1 MSQEIVNK
9 VAGKALVNLEMK
21 SFKGSQ
27 KRAIIDIRQWL
38 FEGLILREKIFRAN
52 LKTHNWEEYKGKH
65 VAIYCSVDTIIP
77 VWAYMLVV
85 NYLNP
90 YAEKSILG
98 DQFALEKEIFEINI
112 KQIDSDQYVDK
123 RILIKG
129 CSDTFIPDES
139 YVLISEKLM
148 GFAKSIMF
156 GEACSNVPIF
166 KKRKN

>member
-1 MSQEIVNK
+1 MSEEIVNK
-9 VAGKALVNLEMK
+9 VAKKGLVTLEMK

-27 KRAIIDIRQWL
+27 ERATIDISQWL
-38 FEGLILREKIFRAN
+38 FEGLILREKIFRSN
-52 LKTHNWEEYKGKH
+52 LKTHNWEQYNSKY

-90 YAEKSILG
+90 YAKKSILG
-98 DQFALEKEIFEINI
+98 DQFSLEKEIFEINI
-112 KQIDSDQYVDK
+112 NQMNAEHYTDK

-129 CSDTFIPDES
+129 CSDTFIPEES
-139 YVLISEKLM
+139 FVLISEKLM

-166 KKRKN
+166 KKRKI

>member
-1 MSQEIVNK
+1 MSEEIVNK
-9 VAGKALVNLEMK
+9 VAKKGLVTLEMK
-21 SFKGSQ
+21 SFKGNQ
-27 KRAIIDIRQWL
+27 ERATIDISQWL
-38 FEGLILREKIFRAN
+38 FEGLILREKIFRSN
-52 LKTHNWEEYKGKH
+52 LKTHNWEQYNSKY

-90 YAEKSILG
+90 YAKKSILG
-98 DQFALEKEIFEINI
+98 DQFSLEKEIFEINI
-112 KQIDSDQYVDK
+112 NQMNAEHYTDK

-129 CSDTFIPDES
+129 CSDTFIPEES
-139 YVLISEKLM
+139 FVLISEKLM

-166 KKRKN
+166 KKRKI

>member
-1 MSQEIVNK
+1 LSEEIVNK
-9 VAGKALVNLEMK
+9 VAKKGLVTLEMK
-21 SFKGSQ
+21 SFKGNQ
-27 KRAIIDIRQWL
+27 ERATIDISQWL
-38 FEGLILREKIFRAN
+38 FEGLILREKIFRSN
-52 LKTHNWEEYKGKH
+52 LKTHNWEQYNSKY

-90 YAEKSILG
+90 YAKKSILG
-98 DQFALEKEIFEINI
+98 DQFSLEKEIFEINI
-112 KQIDSDQYVDK
+112 NQMNAEHYTDK

-129 CSDTFIPDES
+129 CSDTFIPEES
-139 YVLISEKLM
+139 FVLISEKLM

-166 KKRKN
+166 KKRKI

>member
-1 MSQEIVNK
+1 MSEEIVNK
-9 VAGKALVNLEMK
+9 VAGKGLVNLEMK
-21 SFKGSQ
+21 SFKGNQ
-27 KRAIIDIRQWL
+27 EREIIDISQWL
-38 FEGLILREKIFRAN
+38 FEGLILREKIFRSN
-52 LKTHNWEEYKGKH
+52 LKNHNWEKFEGKY
-65 VAIYCSVDTIIP
+65 VAIHCSVDTIIP

-90 YAEKSILG
+90 YAKKTILG
-98 DQFALEKEIFEINI
+98 DQFSLEKEIFEINI
-112 KQIDSDQYVDK
+112 NQIDSEQYIDK

-129 CSDTFIPDES
+129 CSDTFIPEES
-139 YVLISEKLM
+139 YVLITEKLM